1 MNQNNPSNKM
11 TCSNNYI
18 NQLLYKWFVKYNPL
32 YFISALCFVFGVL
45 LVSRG
50 MHKIDWID
58 GQIILTAVIESYEIL
73 LLVGSFILY
82 RKISQT
88 RPAVI
93 LAMLNVIFLFDC
105 TFQTEHLSTLKYVG
119 GFSTVIW
126 LLLFAAKLGV
136 LLWIFRL
143 KLPAIGFIVPIL
155 AAIGMTGTP
164 YLLGYTN
171 LDKATVHLLIT
182 WYGVALASLVFWF
195 QPTVTSKDKLDQQG
209 KRILLRISRAAWLI
223 WGGLYFYHII
233 SWIRIWDVVIPIAHV
248 APVFILLPFMTKE
261 EGITWAGCILAITFS
276 VSTPAVFG
284 FTSLLVGI
292 VFYLKGWLNHQP
304 RLYLGAILAL
314 HLSLSNYVGEGL
326 SFFDPPLFLAV
337 STAVGLLAIGWIYRL
352 ISAFLIVLVGVFV
365 FWNPRG
371 PQGIMEWG
379 SLLIAI
385 GFTTLI
391 VGIFMNWKLRFAVI
405 PQKTAQKPPPLD
417 IPKYSPNKDKYRQSQ
432 HRKEMRR
439 QMLQELKDY
448 CPYCKFNL
456 KTGKEKCDEC
466 GLDFYPV

>member
-1 MNQNNPSNKM
+1 MNKKTQTKQLISGNDF
-11 TCSNNYI
+11 I
-18 NQLLYKWFVKYNPL
+18 NQLAYTWFVKYNPL
-32 YFISALCFVFGVL
+32 YFISALCFISGVL
-45 LVSRG
+45 FVSRG
-50 MHKIDWID
+50 MPQIDWID
-58 GQIILTAVIESYEIL
+58 GQIVLTAVIESYEIL

-93 LAMLNVIFLFDC
+93 LAMLNIIFLFDC
-105 TFQTEHLSTLKYVG
+105 TFQTEHLSTLKYLG
-119 GFSTVIW
+119 GLSTVIW

-182 WYGVALASLVFWF
+182 WYGVVLASLVLWF
-195 QPTVTSKDKLDQQG
+195 QPAVTSKDTLDQQG
-209 KRILLRISRAAWLI
+209 KMILLRITRAAWLI
-223 WGGLYFYHII
+223 WGGLYLYHII
-233 SWIRIWDVVIPIAHV
+233 SWIRIWDIVVPVAHV
-248 APVFILLPFMTKE
+248 APVFVLLPFMTKE
-261 EGITWAGCILAITFS
+261 EGVTWAGCILAITFS
-276 VSTPAVFG
+276 VSTPSLFW
-284 FTSLLVGI
+284 FTTLLVGI

-314 HLSLSNYVGEGL
+314 HLSLSNYGGEGL

-337 STAVGLLAIGWIYRL
+337 STGVGLLAIGWIYRL

-379 SLLIAI
+379 SLLITI
-385 GFTTLI
+385 GFATLI
-391 VGIFMNWKLRFAVI
+391 GGILMNWKLRFFEVT
-405 PQKTAQKPPPLD
+405 PKTAPVPPPSD
-417 IPKYSPNKDKYRQSQ
+417 SPNNRPHANKHIQTRD
-432 HRKEMRR
+432 RKEMRR
-439 QMLQELKDY
+439 KMLQHLKDY

-466 GLDFYPV
+466 GLDFYPA